1 MSITRK
7 DGGLPSESAQDEP
20 EESDLA
26 EIRLERELV
35 FDGRL
40 LKVHRDTVR
49 LPDGNTATR
58 EHIYHPGAV
67 AILPVLDSGDLVM
80 ERQYRYPVGRDF
92 IEFPAGK
99 IDPGEAP
106 LETAKRELRE
116 ETGYSATHWEFMASI
131 HVAIAYS
138 NERIDLFLARGL
150 SLGGTKLD
158 DEEFLE
164 ILTVP
169 PQQALQ
175 WLREGRITDS
185 KTMVGLLMYEKML
198 MAEKPRG

>member
-1 MSITRK
+1 VSITRK
-7 DGGLPSESAQDEP
+7 DGDTPV
-20 EESDLA
+20 DLT
-26 EIRLERELV
+26 EHKLERELV
-35 FDGRL
+35 FQGRM

-58 EHIYHPGAV
+58 EHIFHPGAV

-80 ERQYRYPVGRDF
+80 ERQYRYPLGRDF
-92 IEFPAGK
+92 IELPAGK

-106 LETAKRELRE
+106 LNTAKRELRE

-138 NERIDLFLARGL
+138 NERIDLYLARGL
-150 SLGGTKLD
+150 TLGKTGLD
-158 DEEFLE
+158 EEEFLE

-169 PQQALQ
+169 PQQAFQ

-198 MAEKPRG
+198 ASERQS

>member
-7 DGGLPSESAQDEP
+7 DGEQPV
-20 EESDLA
+20 DLT
-26 EIRLERELV
+26 EHKLERELV
-35 FDGRL
+35 FQGRM

-58 EHIYHPGAV
+58 EHIFHPGAV
-67 AILPVLDSGDLVM
+67 AILPVLDSGDIVM
-80 ERQYRYPVGRDF
+80 ERQYRYPLGRDF
-92 IEFPAGK
+92 IELPAGK

-106 LETAKRELRE
+106 LDTAKRELRE

-138 NERIDLFLARGL
+138 NERIDLYLARGL
-150 SLGGTKLD
+150 SLGKTGLD

-169 PQQALQ
+169 PQQAFQ
-175 WLREGRITDS
+175 WLREGRISDS
-185 KTMVGLLMYEKML
+185 KTMVGLLMYEKVL
-198 MAEKPRG
+198 AGKAA